1 MKTKL
6 CTFFVI
12 LFVSLSGIVFAQPV
26 NVSGTWKA
34 DIETPVGLYKY
45 TWIIQQ
51 EGEKVTGKILR
62 LKDNEKSE
70 VAITEG
76 TIKDETISFVEMLSL
91 QDQEIKISYSGKV
104 SGNEMKLTRQVGDFA
119 TEQVTVK
126 REVLGEGSH

>member
-6 CTFFVI
+6 CTQLVI
-12 LFVSLSGIVFAQPV
+12 LLICLSGFVSAQTV

-51 EGEKVTGKILR
+51 EGEKVTGKIFR

-76 TIKDETISFVEMLSL
+76 TIKNETISFVEMLSL

-104 SGNEMKLTRQVGDFA
+104 SGDEMKLTRQVGDFA

-126 REVLGEGSH
+126 REARVEGSH